1 MITAFLG
8 RNTVFLVGGDGKC
21 WATGENKV
29 GQVGVG
35 KRSELVEGW
44 ERIVIM
50 GEDGDEERKEV
61 EIVGGSAGVGFSILL
76 SKEGKGEHAD
86 EGERKLEGLS

>member
-1 MITAFLG
+1 M
-8 RNTVFLVGGDGKC
+8 
-21 WATGENKV
+21 
-29 GQVGVG
+29 
-35 KRSELVEGW
+35 EGW

-50 GEDGDEERKEV
+50 GEDGDEEGKEV

-86 EGERKLEGLS
+86 EGEKKLEGLS